1 VFSDGT
7 VSHCIFTQAQ
17 VERANGRSH
26 GYLQAFRELAPP
38 VGPGCSCVPSYE
50 VNHMLDFDARV
61 LFGALDVAL
70 RSATR

>member
-1 VFSDGT
+1 

-17 VERANGRSH
+17 VERGNGRTR
-26 GYLQAFRELAPP
+26 GYVRAFQELAAP

-61 LFGALDVAL
+61 LFGALDVVL
-70 RSATR
+70 KSAAR